1 MIKKIKTAFFL
12 FIPHISLSNI
22 AIMFVFKSQVHLLVM
37 NRYLY
42 FMKKSFLLSS
52 IVALG
57 LISTSGVPMAYAQ
70 MDAQVNKAKI
80 QIEQEMEKKQRE
92 ERQEIINLI
101 NEPVDQEAVKKEIE
115 WMKKNA
121 PDKYNQIISGQQTKG
136 VSALASSGALGTNG
150 DILITYDSE
159 SSGWNHGHAAIVRWD
174 GDYII
179 EAWPGDGVR
188 YYVNNWKIR
197 FKTWKAL
204 WVKGAMGEDYTSAQS
219 YARAQIGEP
228 YSLTATKN
236 QSSKWY
242 CSLLVWKAWENR
254 GFDLDDD
261 GGIIVTPSDL
271 DQDPETITYA
281 SSN

>member
-1 MIKKIKTAFFL
+1 
-12 FIPHISLSNI
+12 
-22 AIMFVFKSQVHLLVM
+22 
-37 NRYLY
+37 
-42 FMKKSFLLSS
+42 MKKSFLLSPL
-52 IVALG
+52 VALS
-57 LISTSGVPMAYAQ
+57 LICTSGVPLVYAESGV
-70 MDAQVNKAKI
+70 QVNKVKI
-80 QIEQEMEKKQRE
+80 QMEQEMDKKQQE

-121 PDKYNQIISGQQTKG
+121 PDKYNQVISGQQAKG

-174 GDYII
+174 GEYII
-179 EAWPGDGVR
+179 EAWPGEGVR
-188 YYVNNWKIR
+188 YYVNNWKTR
-197 FKTWKAL
+197 WKTWKGL

-228 YSLTATKN
+228 YSLTATKG

-271 DQDPETITYA
+271 DQDSETITYA